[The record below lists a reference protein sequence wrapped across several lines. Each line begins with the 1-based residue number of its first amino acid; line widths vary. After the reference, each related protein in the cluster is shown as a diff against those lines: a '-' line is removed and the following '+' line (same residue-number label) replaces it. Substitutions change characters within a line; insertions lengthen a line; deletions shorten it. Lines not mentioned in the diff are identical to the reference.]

1 MEFRQ
6 RKDNSSSSSSRQHRD
21 TSTSN
26 SSFRQHKDTGE
37 KKPTRYFS
45 KKQETAV
52 ASAIGGKTVANSGA
66 TAYAKGDVTDSDWL
80 IECKT
85 CVKDQESFSVKK
97 GWFTKNLEE
106 SIYMKKNHTAV
117 VFSFGPNSKNYYIVD
132 EPTFLRMKELL
143 DRYGDEDEVNE

>member
-6 RKDNSSSSSSRQHRD
+6 HKENTNSNPFRQSKDTTTNTNSFRMCKDN
-21 TSTSN
+21 
-26 SSFRQHKDTGE
+26 GE

-52 ASAIGGKTVANSGA
+52 AAAVGAKVVANSGA
-66 TAYAKGDVTDSDWL
+66 TPYNKGDVTDQNWL

-97 GWFTKNLEE
+97 SWFTKNLEE
-106 SIYMKKNHTAV
+106 SIYMKKDHTAV

-132 EPTFLRMKELL
+132 EPTFQRMKELL
-143 DRYGDEDEVNE
+143 DRYGDEDEVN

>member
-6 RKDNSSSSSSRQHRD
+6 RKEGTNSSSSRQHKD
-21 TSTSN
+21 TITS
-26 SSFRQHKDTGE
+26 SALRQHKDTGE

-66 TAYAKGDVTDSDWL
+66 TPYNKGDVTDSNWL

-106 SIYMKKNHTAV
+106 SIYMKKDHTAV
-117 VFSFGPNSKNYYIVD
+117 VFSFGPSSKNYYIVD

-143 DRYGDEDEVNE
+143 DRYGDEDEV